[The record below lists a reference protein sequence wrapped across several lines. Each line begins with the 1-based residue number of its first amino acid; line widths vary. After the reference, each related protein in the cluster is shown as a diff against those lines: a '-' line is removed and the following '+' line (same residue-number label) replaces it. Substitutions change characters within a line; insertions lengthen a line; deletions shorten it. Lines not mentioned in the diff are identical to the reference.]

1 MIAWKHLHALQ
12 RELIIYN
19 TSYEKRKTIH
29 SLGISEIVSEI
40 YPFKLLIFVYVIE
53 FHLIEFNPLYEL
65 YGFQK
70 STPSSK
76 ISVHPFFCAF
86 TFSTNL
92 IPRNKKKTRIFNI
105 SITLQKAQGM
115 QDFYKYRIL
124 LYRSAAYIALF
135 LLRFRF
141 VKIKISEVDRR
152 RLRLKDN

>member
-1 MIAWKHLHALQ
+1 MHALQ

-19 TSYEKRKTIH
+19 TSYEKRKRIH

-70 STPSSK
+70 STRSK
-76 ISVHPFFCAF
+76 IIRSFVRLLFR
-86 TFSTNL
+86 NL

-105 SITLQKAQGM
+105 SITLQKARGV